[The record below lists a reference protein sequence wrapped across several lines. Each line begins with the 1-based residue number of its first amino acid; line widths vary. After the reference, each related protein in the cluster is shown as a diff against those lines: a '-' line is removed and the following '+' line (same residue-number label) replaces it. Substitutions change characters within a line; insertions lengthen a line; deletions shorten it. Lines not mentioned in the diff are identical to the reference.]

1 MPRKGLR
8 PRDRRPA
15 PPADFR
21 FNSVLISRLV
31 NRINFQ
37 GKKVASEKV
46 VYGAMDI
53 IKEKTK
59 EDPMMVFTKAVEN
72 VRPLLEI
79 RPRRVGGANYQVP
92 IEVKPARGTAL
103 AMQWML
109 KAARE
114 RAGAPMSARLAE
126 EILLAYKK
134 EGAAFKKREDT
145 HKMAEANRA
154 FAHFRWW

>member
-1 MPRKGLR
+1 
-8 PRDRRPA
+8 
-15 PPADFR
+15 
-21 FNSVLISRLV
+21 
-31 NRINFQ
+31 
-37 GKKVASEKV
+37 
-46 VYGAMDI
+46 
-53 IKEKTK
+53 
-59 EDPMMVFTKAVEN
+59 
-72 VRPLLEI
+72 
-79 RPRRVGGANYQVP
+79 
-92 IEVKPARGTAL
+92 
-103 AMQWML
+103 MQWML